1 VGAISGHVVSYVA
14 AGLAGAAILFLKLAH
29 SSASSHS
36 RMNSS
41 SSDELRVLVG
51 YGLPLYLAALL
62 AVFLSQ
68 YQSIVLAHF
77 ATNIEIGNFNA
88 AWNFNM
94 LLMIV
99 IYPIT
104 TAMLP
109 MFSKMPP
116 ENQRSMIARAF
127 TLVVKYASLVMI
139 PASVGVMVFS

>member
-1 VGAISGHVVSYVA
+1 
-14 AGLAGAAILFLKLAH
+14 
-29 SSASSHS
+29 
-36 RMNSS
+36 MNSS

-51 YGLPLYLAALL
+51 HGLPLYLAALL

-68 YQSIVLAHF
+68 YQSIVLTHF

-94 LLMIV
+94 LLMIL

-116 ENQRSMIARAF
+116 ENQRSEIARAF